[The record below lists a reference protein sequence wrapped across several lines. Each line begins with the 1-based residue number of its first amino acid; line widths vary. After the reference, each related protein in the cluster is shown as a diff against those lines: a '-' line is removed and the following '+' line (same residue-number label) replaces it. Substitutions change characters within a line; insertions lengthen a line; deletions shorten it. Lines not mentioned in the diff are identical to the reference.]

1 MALQQY
7 RQEGNKLFNL
17 KKYEEAIK
25 QYTKAINKG
34 ASSSIFFSN
43 RALCYLKLKQWEK
56 AIADCK
62 STIENDSESIKGNF
76 FMGQSEMELE
86 RYDEAINH
94 LSRGFL

>member
-25 QYTKAINKG
+25 QYTKAIVSLYIRKLIIYFKLFIRLFNIFKIFQIFQNKG

-56 AIADCK
+56 VC
-62 STIENDSESIKGNF
+62 
-76 FMGQSEMELE
+76 L
-86 RYDEAINH
+86 
-94 LSRGFL
+94 